1 MICGLP
7 QDAAGVLRLE
17 FLEAALNILFFCGFL
32 QGCRAGCPSDGCGNF
47 AECFC
52 LQGKR
57 ANEGV
62 RKSLK
67 KNFFIKNAEM
77 FVWFDFLVYLCKTL
91 KKKENIINC
100 SKKEHI
106 RRIG

>member
-1 MICGLP
+1 MICGLS

-17 FLEAALNILFFCGFL
+17 FFRGCIEYIVLLRLFAGL
-32 QGCRAGCPSDGCGNF
+32 PAGCSSDGSGNF